1 MAVDSATDGEIFRA
15 YVEQVLC
22 PKLQPGDVV
31 ILDNLS
37 AHKVTGIDELVK
49 ARSAQSLYLP
59 KNLRP

>member
-1 MAVDSATDGEIFRA
+1 VSQATTPR
-15 YVEQVLC
+15 C
-22 PKLQPGDVV
+22 V